1 MNTSRPRRQRLLKK
15 PNLELVWLPEPKLTF
30 AGGSLH
36 INPKIGIPLFGP
48 RSLNT
53 PRHKG
58 EVHVGF
64 VGDINAIEKVRQF
77 IDECKKGL
85 SAEDIE
91 NGSIAFPGLSSD
103 LGYRFQIISSDETI
117 EKITKADKDRIL
129 QNASRAEQFCGMLD
143 LIERKVKIL
152 CEKDHPLDYIFIVL
166 EESVYENLR
175 VIATADPLSGKDTV
189 QRDFRRALKARLMK
203 YKKPTQIIRESTV
216 SRERDEREMQD
227 LATRAWNMFTAM
239 YYKVGGLPWGL
250 TDIEPATCF
259 IGISFFRPYG
269 EPIYIRAS
277 IAQAFNE
284 YGDGLIL
291 RGQKFKWDDEL
302 GKSPHLSETLAQQ
315 LIEDVLSRYQA
326 EGRQKPRR
334 VVIHK
339 SSRFEP
345 EEREG
350 FKKALSQIPEY
361 DLVTVGTTGNF
372 RLLRSGNYPP
382 LRGTVLSTGN
392 IHILY
397 TTGYIP
403 ELSKY
408 PHPHVPMPLRV
419 ADHYGD
425 STKTQLLKELFVL
438 TKMNWNTADVDG
450 AWPITLQF
458 ARAVGDILKE
468 IPDDQIPEPKYV
480 YYM

>member
-1 MNTSRPRRQRLLKK
+1 MSISQSKRKKFLKEPK
-15 PNLELVWLPEPKLTF
+15 LELAWLPEPKLTF
-30 AGGSLH
+30 AGGALH

-53 PRHKG
+53 PRHKR
-58 EVHVGF
+58 EIHVGF
-64 VGDINAIEKVRQF
+64 VGNINVIEKVRRF
-77 IDECKKGL
+77 IDECRTGL
-85 SAEDIE
+85 DAEDVE
-91 NGSIAFPGLSSD
+91 NGSMAFPGISSD
-103 LGYRFQIISSDETI
+103 LGYRFQIVSSDETI
-117 EKITKADKDRIL
+117 EKITTADKDHIS
-129 QNASRAEQFCGMLD
+129 QKISIAEQFLGMLD
-143 LIERKVKIL
+143 LIEMKVKIL

-166 EESVYENLR
+166 EESTYKNLR
-175 VIATADPLSGKDTV
+175 VVATADPFSGKDTV
-189 QRDFRRALKARLMK
+189 QRDLRRAIKARLMK

-269 EPIYIRAS
+269 EPNYIRAS

-284 YGDGLIL
+284 YGDGLVL

-302 GKSPHLSETLAQQ
+302 GKSPHLSEDLAKQ
-315 LIEDVLSRYQA
+315 LIEDVLLRYQA
-326 EGRQKPRR
+326 EGRQLPRR

-339 SSRFEP
+339 SSRFET

-350 FKKALSQIPEY
+350 FKKALSQIPQY

-372 RLLRSGNYPP
+372 RLLRSGSYPP

-403 ELSKY
+403 ELGKY
-408 PHPHVPMPLRV
+408 PHGHVPMPLRV

-425 STKTQLLKELFVL
+425 SSKTQLLKELLVL

-450 AWPITLQF
+450 AWPITSQF
-458 ARAVGDILKE
+458 ARAVGEILKE
-468 IPDDQIPEPKYV
+468 IPDDRVPEPKYV

>member
-1 MNTSRPRRQRLLKK
+1 MSTFRSKGHQFLKK
-15 PNLELVWLPEPKLTF
+15 PDLELRWLPEPKLTF

-48 RSLNT
+48 RSFNT
-53 PRHKG
+53 PRHKA
-58 EVHVGF
+58 EVHIGF
-64 VGDINAIEKVRQF
+64 VGDINAIDKIRKF
-77 IDECKKGL
+77 IDECRIGL
-85 SAEDIE
+85 DAEDVE
-91 NGSIAFPGLSSD
+91 NGSMPFPGLSID
-103 LGYRFQIISSDETI
+103 VGYRFQVISSDETI
-117 EKITKADKDRIL
+117 EKITKADKDRVS
-129 QNASRAEQFCGMLD
+129 QRGSRAEQFCEMLD
-143 LIERKVKIL
+143 LIETKVKIL

-166 EESVYENLR
+166 EESTYERLR
-175 VIATADPLSGKDTV
+175 VVETVAPFPGKDTV
-189 QRDFRRALKARLMK
+189 QRNFRRALKARLMK

-216 SRERDEREMQD
+216 SKESDGREMQD

-269 EPIYIRAS
+269 EPNYIRAS

-284 YGDGLIL
+284 YGDGLVL
-291 RGQKFKWDDEL
+291 RGQKFKWDDKL
-302 GKSPHLSETLAQQ
+302 DKSPHLSETLAQQ
-315 LIEDVLSRYQA
+315 LVEDVLLHYHA
-326 EGRQKPRR
+326 EGRQLPRR

-339 SSRFEP
+339 SSRFRP
-345 EEREG
+345 EEQEG
-350 FKKALSQIPEY
+350 FKKALSRIPEY
-361 DLVTVGTTGNF
+361 DFVTVGTTGNF
-372 RLLRSGNYPP
+372 RLLRGGRYPP

-403 ELSKY
+403 ELGKY
-408 PHPHVPMPLRV
+408 PHGHVPMPLRV

-458 ARAVGDILKE
+458 ARVVGDILKE